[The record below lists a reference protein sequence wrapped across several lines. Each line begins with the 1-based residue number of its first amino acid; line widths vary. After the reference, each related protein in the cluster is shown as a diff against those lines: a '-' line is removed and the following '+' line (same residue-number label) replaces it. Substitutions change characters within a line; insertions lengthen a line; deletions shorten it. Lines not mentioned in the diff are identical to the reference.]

1 MKTKRNDHMTIGGIA
16 EKGFTLVELLIVVII
31 LAILAA
37 IVVPQFS
44 ATTTDA
50 QSSALRSNLA
60 SIRGAIDLYSQQHTG
75 DFPAAI
81 ASTNAGCPGGTAGGG
96 ALNTQQALEEQL
108 TFYSN
113 TAGQTCSIAD
123 DPAGGVVEYP
133 FGPYIKGDLPVNPV
147 TNIGTVTIVTTGD
160 LAMPA
165 AIASGGWRYDTTSGK
180 FIADDTVGTDSNGV
194 VYGTY

>member
-1 MKTKRNDHMTIGGIA
+1 MKTKRNNSMHLGGMA
-16 EKGFTLVELLIVVII
+16 QKGFTLVELLIVVII

-75 DFPAAI
+75 DFPAAKTSVS
-81 ASTNAGCPGGTAGGG
+81 ACATGTAGTGL
-96 ALNTQQALEEQL
+96 LNTEEALKEQL
-108 TFYSN
+108 TYYSN
-113 TAGQTCSIAD
+113 AAGQTCTNAD

-133 FGPYIKGDLPVNPV
+133 FGPYIKGNLSVNPV
-147 TNIGTVTIVTTGD
+147 TNVGTVTIVTTGD

-165 AIASGGWRYDTTSGK
+165 AIASGGWRFDTTSGK

>member
-1 MKTKRNDHMTIGGIA
+1 MKTKRNNSMHLGGMA
-16 EKGFTLVELLIVVII
+16 QKGFTLVELLIVVII

-75 DFPAAI
+75 DFPAAKTSVS
-81 ASTNAGCPGGTAGGG
+81 ACATGTAGTGL
-96 ALNTQQALEEQL
+96 LNTEEALKEQL
-108 TFYSN
+108 TYYSN
-113 TAGQTCSIAD
+113 AAGQTCTIAD

-133 FGPYIKGDLPVNPV
+133 FGPYIKGNLSVNPV
-147 TNIGTVTIVTTGD
+147 TNVGTVTIVTTGD

-165 AIASGGWRYDTTSGK
+165 AIASGGWRFDTTSGK